1 MLGLLNKYSTT
12 EMNCLPFLRI
22 CPEMRFNKTEDKKDK
37 NEKMTNTEQRA
48 QFCARSWEAW
58 LGLWHDGRL
67 ASFFFLD

>member
-22 CPEMRFNKTEDKKDK
+22 CPEMRSNKAEDKK
-37 NEKMTNTEQRA
+37 EKMANTEQRT

-58 LGLWHDGRL
+58 LGLRHDGRL
-67 ASFFFLD
+67 APFFFLRLVS